1 MNTLY
6 IQVPGGIVHVSIL
19 HIQVLGGIVRVSI
32 LHIQVLGG
40 IVRVSVLPIQVPG
53 GIVRV
58 LWVSTHPHRMEVHPI
73 AVQPTRQVQEF
84 LITFSRQ
91 KTTLR

>member
-6 IQVPGGIVHVSIL
+6 
-19 HIQVLGGIVRVSI
+19 
-32 LHIQVLGG
+32 IQVLGG
-40 IVRVSVLPIQVPG
+40 IVRVSVMHIQVLG

-84 LITFSRQ
+84 LVTFSRQ

>member
-6 IQVPGGIVHVSIL
+6 IQV
-19 HIQVLGGIVRVSI
+19 LGR
-32 LHIQVLGG
+32 
-40 IVRVSVLPIQVPG
+40 IVRVSVLPIQVLG